1 MFTNKLENLDDN
13 WIKNFEKKDEVF
25 KDFYK
30 EDIYYT
36 NIHVVYINRNLEI
49 ENIKEETLILS
60 LPNNITREEII
71 YLLKKNTISNGKHYK
86 IISILK
92 YNITLNPYQVTKYV
106 NAPMYET
113 ETYLEEIKH
122 IDSISFEKSISL
134 FQDLTD
140 IYFIFYEKPDK
151 NKMNAT
157 RKIVLNNKKKKGTRK
172 DY

>member
-1 MFTNKLENLDDN
+1 MNKLENLDDN

-30 EDIYYT
+30 ENIYYT
-36 NIHVVYINRNLEI
+36 NVHIIYVNRNLEI

-60 LPNNITREEII
+60 VPNNITREEII
-71 YLLKKNTISNGKHYK
+71 YLLKKNTTSNGKHYK

-92 YNITLNPYQVTKYV
+92 YNITLNPDQVTKYV
-106 NAPMYET
+106 NTSIYET
-113 ETYLEEIKH
+113 ESYLEEIKH

-140 IYFIFYEKPDK
+140 IYFIFYEKLDK
-151 NKMNAT
+151 NKNNVT
-157 RKIVLNNKKKKGTRK
+157 KRIVLKNKKKKGTRK